1 MRKRIFGRQLSR
13 ERDTRRALFRSLV
26 RALVEH
32 GEIKT
37 TKIKAK
43 ATQPLIERLI
53 SVAKKKDIA
62 ARRKVFAKL
71 GNDKAT
77 AKKIFT
83 MVDKIFKNRN
93 SGFTRITNLGRRR
106 GDNAEI
112 VKLEFVE
119 KLIIEEPKPKK
130 KTKTKKTKKETK
142 KESKKTTKKT
152 EKKK

>member
-1 MRKRIFGRQLSR
+1 MKKRIFGRQLSR

-43 ATQPLIERLI
+43 AVQPLVERLL
-53 SVAKKKDIA
+53 STAKKKSVS
-62 ARRKVFAKL
+62 ARRRVFAKL
-71 GNDKAT
+71 GNDKKT
-77 AKKIFT
+77 AKKIFE
-83 MVDKIFKNRN
+83 MADKVFKNRN

-119 KLIIEEPKPKK
+119 KLIVEEPKPEK
-130 KTKTKKTKKETK
+130 KTKTKETK
-142 KESKKTTKKT
+142 KKT
-152 EKKK
+152 EKK

>member
-1 MRKRIFGRQLSR
+1 MKKRIFGRQLSR

-43 ATQPLIERLI
+43 ATQPLIERLL
-53 SVAKKKDIA
+53 STAKKKTVS
-62 ARRKVFAKL
+62 ARRRVFAKL
-71 GNDKAT
+71 GNDKKT
-77 AKKIFT
+77 AKKIFE
-83 MVDKIFKNRN
+83 MADKVFKNRN

-119 KLIIEEPKPKK
+119 KLIVEEPKPEKK
-130 KTKTKKTKKETK
+130 AKTKETK
-142 KESKKTTKKT
+142 KKT
-152 EKKK
+152 EKK